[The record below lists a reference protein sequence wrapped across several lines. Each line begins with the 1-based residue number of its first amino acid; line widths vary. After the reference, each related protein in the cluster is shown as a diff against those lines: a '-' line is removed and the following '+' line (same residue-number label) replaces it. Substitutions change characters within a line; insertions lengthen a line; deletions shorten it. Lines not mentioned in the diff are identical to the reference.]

1 MIIKTGDKQD
11 LCILSIELENF
22 KSFSGSCKIPFDNQL
37 NIITGAKG
45 SGKSNIINAINFVFS
60 EDEPENLEN
69 YITTD
74 KNYAK
79 VSAEV
84 ITSNFDNKRLNSFKI
99 IKEIMKIS
107 GSYKCLTS
115 YKSDND
121 ISDSE
126 CKTLV
131 ALFYIIGT
139 RLIDCPQY
147 HNMDETL
154 EKSISKFSKNTQLIV
169 VSNKNI
175 SSADETITVKKDEN
189 GCSIVDV
196 RNVDYYTKYFRE
208 WAFLRKISVATA
220 LNMIKQQPEV
230 KIKELIDL
238 THAEIDVMLKKYKI
252 RPDEPLACDFK
263 DGNRIEEREIEFF
276 SLIKRGY
283 EAREIAH
290 ELMVNPFVVQTN
302 VKKILAKILLHLY
315 PILKEDVLQIK
326 KYE

>member
-1 MIIKTGDKQD
+1 MIIRTGDKQD
-11 LCILSIELENF
+11 FCILGIELENF

-45 SGKSNIINAINFVFS
+45 TGKSNIINAINFVFS
-60 EDEPENLEN
+60 EDEPEKLEN
-69 YITTD
+69 YITTG

-79 VSAEV
+79 VTAEV
-84 ITSNFDNKRLNSFKI
+84 MTSNFDNNRISSFKI
-99 IKEIMKIS
+99 TKEITKTS
-107 GSYKCLTS
+107 GSYKCLTY

-121 ISDSE
+121 ISESQY
-126 CKTLV
+126 KTLT

-147 HNMDETL
+147 HNMDATL
-154 EKSISKFSKNTQLIV
+154 EKAISVTSKNTQLIV
-169 VSNKNI
+169 VSKKNI

-208 WAFLRKISVATA
+208 WAFLRKISVETA

-230 KIKELIDL
+230 KIKESVDL
-238 THAEIDVMLKKYKI
+238 THAEIAVMLEKYKI
-252 RPDEPLACDFK
+252 KPNEFLACDFK
-263 DGNRIEEREIEFF
+263 DGNRIEEREVEFF
-276 SLIKRGY
+276 NLIKKGY

>member
-1 MIIKTGDKQD
+1 MIIRTGDKQY
-11 LCILSIELENF
+11 LCISSIELENF

-37 NIITGAKG
+37 NIITGEKG
-45 SGKSNIINAINFVFS
+45 TGKSNIINAINFVFS

-79 VSAEV
+79 VTVEV
-84 ITSNFDNKRLNSFKI
+84 STSNFDNNRINSFKI
-99 IKEIMKIS
+99 TKEITKTA
-107 GSYKCLTS
+107 GSYKCLTC

-147 HNMDETL
+147 HNMDATL
-154 EKSISKFSKNTQLIV
+154 EKAISVTSKNTQLIV

-208 WAFLRKISVATA
+208 WAFLRKISVETA
-220 LNMIKQQPEV
+220 LNMIKQQPEA
-230 KIKELIDL
+230 KIKEFVDL
-238 THAEIDVMLKKYKI
+238 THAEIEVMLEKYKI

-315 PILKEDVLQIK
+315 SNLKEDVLQIK

>member
-1 MIIKTGDKQD
+1 MIIRTGDKQY
-11 LCILSIELENF
+11 LCISSIELENF

-45 SGKSNIINAINFVFS
+45 SGKSNIINAINFIFS
-60 EDEPENLEN
+60 EEEPEKLEN
-69 YITTD
+69 YITTG

-79 VSAEV
+79 VTVEV
-84 ITSNFDNKRLNSFKI
+84 MTSNFDNNRISSFKI
-99 IKEIMKIS
+99 TKEITKTS
-107 GSYKCLTS
+107 GSYKCLTY

-121 ISDSE
+121 ISESQY
-126 CKTLV
+126 KTLT

-147 HNMDETL
+147 HNMDATL
-154 EKSISKFSKNTQLIV
+154 EKAISVTSKNTQLIV
-169 VSNKNI
+169 VSKKNI

-208 WAFLRKISVATA
+208 WAFLRKISVETA

-230 KIKELIDL
+230 KIKESVDL
-238 THAEIDVMLKKYKI
+238 THAEIAVMLEKYKI
-252 RPDEPLACDFK
+252 KPNEFLACDFK
-263 DGNRIEEREIEFF
+263 DGNRIEEREVEFF
-276 SLIKRGY
+276 NLIKKGY
-283 EAREIAH
+283 EAKEIART
-290 ELMVNPFVVQTN
+290 LMVSPPVVQTN

-315 PILKEDVLQIK
+315 PNLKEDVLQIK
-326 KYE
+326 I

>member
-1 MIIKTGDKQD
+1 MVIKTGDKQD
-11 LCILSIELENF
+11 LCILGLELENF
-22 KSFSGSCKIPFDNQL
+22 KPFSGSCKIPFDNQL

-45 SGKSNIINAINFVFS
+45 TGKSNIINAINFVFS
-60 EDEPENLEN
+60 EDEPENLDN
-69 YITTD
+69 YITFG

-79 VSAEV
+79 VTAEV
-84 ITSNFDNKRLNSFKI
+84 MTSNFDNNRISSFKI

-115 YKSDND
+115 YKSDNN
-121 ISDSE
+121 ISESK
-126 CKTLV
+126 CKTLT
-131 ALFYIIGT
+131 ALFYIIGP

-154 EKSISKFSKNTQLIV
+154 EKAISKISKNTQLIV

-230 KIKELIDL
+230 KLKEFLDL
-238 THAEIDVMLKKYKI
+238 THAEIEVMLEQYKI
-252 RPDEPLACDFK
+252 KPNEFLACDFK
-263 DGNRIEEREIEFF
+263 DGDRIEEREMEFF
-276 SLIKRGY
+276 SLIKEGY
-283 EAREIAH
+283 EAKEIART
-290 ELMVNPFVVQTN
+290 LMVSPPVVQIN

-315 PILKEDVLQIK
+315 PNLKEDVLQIK
-326 KYE
+326 I

>member
-45 SGKSNIINAINFVFS
+45 TGKSNIINAINFVFS
-60 EDEPENLEN
+60 EDEPEKLEN
-69 YITTD
+69 YITIG
-74 KNYAK
+74 KKYAK
-79 VSAEV
+79 VTVEV
-84 ITSNFDNKRLNSFKI
+84 MTSNFDNNRINSFKI
-99 IKEIMKIS
+99 TKEITKTA
-107 GSYKCLTS
+107 GSYKCLTCH
-115 YKSDND
+115 KSDND

-147 HNMDETL
+147 HNMDATL
-154 EKSISKFSKNTQLIV
+154 EKAISVTSKKTQLIV

-175 SSADETITVKKDEN
+175 STADETITVKKEEN

-208 WAFLRKISVATA
+208 WAFLRQISVATA
-220 LNMIKQQPEV
+220 LNMIKQQPEA
-230 KIKELIDL
+230 KIKEFVDL
-238 THAEIDVMLKKYKI
+238 TQAEIEVVLKKYKI

-276 SLIKRGY
+276 NLIKKGY
-283 EAREIAH
+283 EARDIART
-290 ELMVNPFVVQTN
+290 LIVTPFVVQTN

-315 PILKEDVLQIK
+315 PNLKEDDLQIK
-326 KYE
+326 I

>member
-45 SGKSNIINAINFVFS
+45 SGKSNIINAINFIFS
-60 EDEPENLEN
+60 EEEPEKLEN
-69 YITTD
+69 YITTG

-79 VSAEV
+79 VTVEV
-84 ITSNFDNKRLNSFKI
+84 MTSNFDNNRINSFKI
-99 IKEIMKIS
+99 TKEIIKNA
-107 GSYKCLTS
+107 GSCKCITS
-115 YKSDND
+115 YTGDSD
-121 ISDSE
+121 ISKSK
-126 CKTLV
+126 CKTF
-131 ALFYIIGT
+131 AAFFYVIGPH
-139 RLIDCPQY
+139 LIDCPQY
-147 HNMDETL
+147 HNMDTTL
-154 EKSISKFSKNTQLIV
+154 EKAISVTSKNTQLIV

-220 LNMIKQQPEV
+220 LNMIKQQPDV

-290 ELMVNPFVVQTN
+290 ELMVNPFVFQTN

>member
-1 MIIKTGDKQD
+1 MVIKTGDKQD
-11 LCILSIELENF
+11 LCILGLELENF
-22 KSFSGSCKIPFDNQL
+22 KPFSGSCKIPFDNQL
-37 NIITGAKG
+37 NIITGGKG
-45 SGKSNIINAINFVFS
+45 TGKSNIINAINFVFS
-60 EDEPENLEN
+60 EEEPENLEN
-69 YITTD
+69 YITFG

-79 VSAEV
+79 VTAEV
-84 ITSNFDNKRLNSFKI
+84 MTSNFDNNRISSFKI
-99 IKEIMKIS
+99 IKEIMKTS
-107 GSYKCLTS
+107 GSYKYKCLTC
-115 YKSDND
+115 YKSDNN

-126 CKTLV
+126 CKNLA
-131 ALFYIIGT
+131 ALFYIIGP

-154 EKSISKFSKNTQLIV
+154 EKAISKISKNTQLIV

-230 KIKELIDL
+230 KLKEFLDL
-238 THAEIDVMLKKYKI
+238 THAEIEVMLEQYKI
-252 RPDEPLACDFK
+252 KPDEFLACDFK
-263 DGNRIEEREIEFF
+263 DGDRMEEREMEFF
-276 SLIKRGY
+276 SLIKEGY
-283 EAREIAH
+283 EAKEIART
-290 ELMVNPFVVQTN
+290 LMVSPPVVQTN

-315 PILKEDVLQIK
+315 PNLKEDVLQIK
-326 KYE
+326 I

>member
-37 NIITGAKG
+37 NIITGEKG
-45 SGKSNIINAINFVFS
+45 TGKSNIINAINFVFS

-126 CKTLV
+126 CKTL
-131 ALFYIIGT
+131 ADLFYIIGT

-154 EKSISKFSKNTQLIV
+154 EKAISGTSKNTQLIV

-175 SSADETITVKKDEN
+175 STADETITVKKDEN

-208 WAFLRKISVATA
+208 WAFLRKISVETA
-220 LNMIKQQPEV
+220 LNMIKQQPEA
-230 KIKELIDL
+230 KIKEFVDL
-238 THAEIDVMLKKYKI
+238 THAEIAVMLEKYKI
-252 RPDEPLACDFK
+252 KPNEFLACDFK

-276 SLIKRGY
+276 NLIKRGY

-290 ELMVNPFVVQTN
+290 ELMVSPFVVQTN

>member
-1 MIIKTGDKQD
+1 MIIRTGDKQY
-11 LCILSIELENF
+11 LCISSIELENF

-45 SGKSNIINAINFVFS
+45 SGKSNIINAINFIFS
-60 EDEPENLEN
+60 EEEPEKLEN
-69 YITTD
+69 YITTG

-79 VSAEV
+79 VTVEV
-84 ITSNFDNKRLNSFKI
+84 MTSNFDNNRINSFKI
-99 IKEIMKIS
+99 TKEITKTA
-107 GSYKCLTS
+107 GSYKCLTC

-290 ELMVNPFVVQTN
+290 ELMVNPFVFQTN

>member
-1 MIIKTGDKQD
+1 MIIRTGNKQD

-69 YITTD
+69 YITAG

-79 VSAEV
+79 VTVEV
-84 ITSNFDNKRLNSFKI
+84 STSNFDNNRINSFKI
-99 IKEIMKIS
+99 TKEITKTT
-107 GSYKCLTS
+107 GSCKCITS
-115 YKSDND
+115 YTGDSD
-121 ISDSE
+121 ISKSE
-126 CKTLV
+126 CKTF
-131 ALFYIIGT
+131 AAFFYVIGP

-147 HNMDETL
+147 HNMDTTL
-154 EKSISKFSKNTQLIV
+154 EKAISVTSKNTQLIV

-175 SSADETITVKKDEN
+175 STADETITVKKDEN

-208 WAFLRKISVATA
+208 WAFLRKISVETA

-230 KIKELIDL
+230 KIKEFVDL
-238 THAEIDVMLKKYKI
+238 THAEIEIMLKKYKI

-276 SLIKRGY
+276 NLIKRGY

-290 ELMVNPFVVQTN
+290 ELMVNPFVVKTN

-315 PILKEDVLQIK
+315 PNLKEDDLQIK
-326 KYE
+326 I

>member
-1 MIIKTGDKQD
+1 MIIRTGNKQD

-69 YITTD
+69 YITAG

-79 VSAEV
+79 VTVEV
-84 ITSNFDNKRLNSFKI
+84 STSNFDNNRINSFKI
-99 IKEIMKIS
+99 TKEITKTA
-107 GSYKCLTS
+107 GSCKCITS
-115 YKSDND
+115 YTGDSD
-121 ISDSE
+121 ISKSK
-126 CKTLV
+126 CKTFT
-131 ALFYIIGT
+131 AFFYVIGP

-147 HNMDETL
+147 HNMDTTL
-154 EKSISKFSKNTQLIV
+154 EKAISVTSKKTQLIV

-175 SSADETITVKKDEN
+175 STADETITVKKEEN

-208 WAFLRKISVATA
+208 WAFLRQISVATA
-220 LNMIKQQPEV
+220 LNMIKQQPEA
-230 KIKELIDL
+230 KIKEFVDL
-238 THAEIDVMLKKYKI
+238 THAEIEVMLEKYKI

-276 SLIKRGY
+276 NLIKRGY

-290 ELMVNPFVVQTN
+290 ELIVSPFVVQTN

-315 PILKEDVLQIK
+315 PNLKEDVLQIK

>member
-45 SGKSNIINAINFVFS
+45 TGKSNIINAINFVFS

-69 YITTD
+69 YITAG

-79 VSAEV
+79 VTVEV
-84 ITSNFDNKRLNSFKI
+84 STSNFDNNRINSFKI
-99 IKEIMKIS
+99 TKEITKTA
-107 GSYKCLTS
+107 GSYKCLTC

-147 HNMDETL
+147 HNMDATL
-154 EKSISKFSKNTQLIV
+154 EKAISVTSKNTQLIV

-175 SSADETITVKKDEN
+175 SSADETITVAKDEN

-196 RNVDYYTKYFRE
+196 RNVDYYTKYFRK
-208 WAFLRKISVATA
+208 WAFLSQISVETA